1 MASDELNVSGPF
13 QHKER
18 DSASFSA
25 DRNVAIK
32 RNKIYTHGSL
42 EILPPEEMIPRVSAF
57 K

>member
-18 DSASFSA
+18 DSASFSG
-25 DRNVAIK
+25 DRNMAIK